1 MYFSLCL
8 FESVQ
13 PQCTGIG
20 IFERHFI
27 ALYFFYGALVRDSC
41 SLFAAFVV
49 FMGHW
54 GGTVVTF
61 TAFVVFI
68 GHWGCTFVAFTAF
81 LAFMIPWGWR
91 FVVFTA
97 FAGLIGR

>member
-1 MYFSLCL
+1 M
-8 FESVQ
+8 
-13 PQCTGIG
+13 
-20 IFERHFI
+20 
-27 ALYFFYGALVRDSC
+27 RDSC
-41 SLFAAFVV
+41 SLFAA

-61 TAFVVFI
+61 TAFVVFV
-68 GHWGCTFVAFTAF
+68 GHAF
-81 LAFMIPWGWR
+81 LAFMRRWGGR